1 MTSIHIIEH
10 LKDYLDMPH
19 YKHRFHNIIRQ
30 QELYVIQEYVWGVFD
45 NNQREAVV
53 NQFDTH
59 QSVLTVFS
67 VLGR

>member
-30 QELYVIQEYVWGVFD
+30 QELYVTQKYI
-45 NNQREAVV
+45 
-53 NQFDTH
+53 
-59 QSVLTVFS
+59 
-67 VLGR
+67 

>member
-1 MTSIHIIEH
+1 
-10 LKDYLDMPH
+10 MPH

-30 QELYVIQEYVWGVFD
+30 QELYVTQKYVD